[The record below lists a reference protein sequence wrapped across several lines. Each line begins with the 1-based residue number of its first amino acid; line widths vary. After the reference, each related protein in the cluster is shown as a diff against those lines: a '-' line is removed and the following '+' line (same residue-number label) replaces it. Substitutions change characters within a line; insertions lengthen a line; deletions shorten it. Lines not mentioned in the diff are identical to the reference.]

1 MTDVTP
7 DNVGATVVPVFA
19 FGLLQITTFV
29 LLALVIKKN
38 CRMNM
43 LYQLGFVL
51 ETQMP
56 LIQGKLIFWFSSHY
70 AFAWCILVSTLRFN
84 LVNMDTLDKRDH
96 RSFLCY

>member
-56 LIQGKLIFWFSSHY
+56 LIQGVDFTFQFSQHGH
-70 AFAWCILVSTLRFN
+70 AR
-84 LVNMDTLDKRDH
+84 
-96 RSFLCY
+96 

>member
-7 DNVGATVVPVFA
+7 DNVGATVAPVFA

-38 CRMNM
+38 CGMNM

-56 LIQGKLIFWFSSHY
+56 LIQGKLIFWVLITLCFRVVHFGVDFTFQFSQHGH
-70 AFAWCILVSTLRFN
+70 AR
-84 LVNMDTLDKRDH
+84 
-96 RSFLCY
+96 

>member
-19 FGLLQITTFV
+19 FDLLQITTFV

-38 CRMNM
+38 CGMNM

-56 LIQGKLIFWFSSHY
+56 LIQGKLIFWVLATLCFRVVHFGVDFTFQFSQHGHARY
-70 AFAWCILVSTLRFN
+70 T
-84 LVNMDTLDKRDH
+84 
-96 RSFLCY
+96 RS